1 MRRWHTG
8 VAMNRISRTRKCI
21 LLGGSAVVLVLSG
34 SSGAKAQNCTST
46 TLRPGFLQL
55 GGMAAATAS
64 SIAGSIGNESTV
76 FLTQQG
82 SAFVANPAAPPN
94 TQGGG
99 IWVRG
104 VGGEVN
110 VKSTS
115 ATLANQAPVLDPA
128 IDSGSIACASK
139 VHQNFAG
146 VQVGT
151 DIAKLNVNGWNIN
164 FGTTAGY
171 LESHANERNTT
182 AGIPGPP
189 GTNFQV
195 PFIGTYLVMTSGG
208 FFADIMVRGEFY
220 NMSLNNP
227 GADFFSQQVSAHGAS
242 ASASAG
248 YNYGM
253 ANNWFIEPSVG
264 FTWSRTKV
272 DAFNAVGLPEP
283 QAGAEL
289 SGTFKISDF
298 DSEIG
303 RATVRIGTSF
313 TSDNL
318 LLQPFVS
325 ASVFHEFAS
334 NIFSTYQT
342 CTNCVFVG
350 ATPVQAT
357 FLTTTS
363 RIGTYGQFSLGL
375 AGQVQNTGW
384 VGFVRGDY
392 RTGDNIDGWTANAGL
407 RYNFLPAV
415 APLITKGPA
424 PPPVVTAINWTGLYA
439 GGWFGAGFGSSRMQ
453 FLGDG
458 WVTPKIAGPVG
469 GGQIGYNWQLGPY
482 IAGLEGDVGAANIHG
497 ARTCGGNTG
506 LNANGLGGGFSPFF
520 LTCESDLQWTATLAG
535 RLGVAWD
542 RTLFYIKAG
551 AAWTNDKL
559 TVGCIVGPNNGSV
572 FNTRNCYNQTGVTLP
587 NTVFAIPPFGTPAVV
602 GLTNGSTASNDRFG
616 LMAGWGTEFALT
628 GNWTAKAEY
637 AYMAFGSDTVRT
649 TDGTLLKVNTSVSE
663 VKVGVNYYF
672 NAAPVVTRY

>member
-1 MRRWHTG
+1 
-8 VAMNRISRTRKCI
+8 MNRISRTKKCV
-21 LLGGSAVVLVLSG
+21 LLGGSALVLVLSG
-34 SSGAKAQNCTST
+34 SSGAMAQNCTST
-46 TLRPGFLQL
+46 SLRPGFLQL
-55 GGMAAATAS
+55 GGLAAATAS
-64 SIAGSIGNESTV
+64 SIAGSVGNESTV

-104 VGGEVN
+104 VGGEVD

-115 ATLANQAPVLDPA
+115 ATIANQTPVLNPA

-139 VHQNFAG
+139 VHENFAG

-164 FGTTAGY
+164 LGTTAGY

-189 GTNFQV
+189 RMNFEV
-195 PFIGTYLVMTSGG
+195 PFIGTYLVATSGG
-208 FFADIMVRGEFY
+208 FFADLMVRGEFY

-242 ASASAG
+242 VSASAG
-248 YNYGM
+248 YNYSM
-253 ANNWFIEPSVG
+253 TNNWFIEPSLG

-283 QAGAEL
+283 QLGAEL
-289 SGTFKISDF
+289 SGTFKISDI

-303 RATVRIGTSF
+303 RATVRVGTSF
-313 TSDNL
+313 TSGYL
-318 LLQPFVS
+318 ALQPFVS

-334 NIFSTYQT
+334 NILSNYLT
-342 CTNCVFVG
+342 CPNCVFVG
-350 ATPVQAT
+350 ATPVQAS

-392 RTGDNIDGWTANAGL
+392 RTGDNINGWTANAGL
-407 RYNFLPAV
+407 RYNFLPA
-415 APLITKGPA
+415 APPLITKGPA
-424 PPPVVTAINWTGLYA
+424 VPPAVTAMNWTGLYA

-458 WVTPKIAGPVG
+458 WVTPRIAGPVG
-469 GGQIGYNWQLGPY
+469 GGQVGYNWQLGPY

-506 LNANGLGGGFSPFF
+506 VNAVGLVTAFSPFF
-520 LTCESDLQWTATLAG
+520 LNCENDLQWTASFGG
-535 RLGVAWD
+535 RLGFAWD

-551 AAWTNDKL
+551 GAWTSEKL
-559 TVGCIVGPNNGSV
+559 TVGCIIGPNNGLPG
-572 FNTRNCYNQTGVTLP
+572 NARACLNQV
-587 NTVFAIPPFGTPAVV
+587 AV
-602 GLTNGSTASNDRFG
+602 LTNGSTASDDRFG

-637 AYMAFGSDTVRT
+637 VYMAFGNDTVRT
-649 TDGTLLKVNTSVSE
+649 TDGTLLKVNTNVSE

-672 NAAPVVTRY
+672 NAAAPVVTRY